1 MTNAFTRANIYR
13 QKEAERSFSPYGN
26 RAFTVNITAI
36 FWYSVLLCIF
46 ETGISCSF
54 FCLILLWRCA
64 GINAKS
70 NAKNLSI
77 NDAIKDKEVR
87 VVDDEGNQLGIMK
100 TADAIRLAETKGLD
114 LVKIAPKAVPPV
126 CKIIDFGKY
135 CYEQTKKEKEAKK
148 NQNVI
153 SIKEI
158 QLTLKID
165 VHDIQTK
172 ASHALRFLK
181 NGDKVKVV
189 VKYKGRELAH
199 TELGFDIANRFV
211 ELLEDNAVIEKPAK
225 IEGRNMIMV
234 LAPNPA
240 LKAKK

>member
-1 MTNAFTRANIYR
+1 MLWL
-13 QKEAERSFSPYGN
+13 G
-26 RAFTVNITAI
+26 I
-36 FWYSVLLCIF
+36 FRDGHFYAR
-46 ETGISCSF
+46 F
-54 FCLILLWRCA
+54 FVLILLWRC
-64 GINAKS
+64 GNINAKS
-70 NAKNLSI
+70 NAKNLAV
-77 NDAIKDKEVR
+77 NDAIKDKEIR

-100 TADAIRLAETKGLD
+100 TADAIRLAEQKNLD

-135 CYEQTKKEKEAKK
+135 CYEQTKKEKEARK

-172 ASHALRFLK
+172 ASHALKFLR

-211 ELLEDNAVIEKPAK
+211 ALLEDNAVIEKPAK

>member
-1 MTNAFTRANIYR
+1 MYWR
-13 QKEAERSFSPYGN
+13 
-26 RAFTVNITAI
+26 
-36 FWYSVLLCIF
+36 
-46 ETGISCSF
+46 TGINARF
-54 FCLILLWRCA
+54 FVVLCFWRCA
-64 GINAKS
+64 DINAKD
-70 NAKNLSI
+70 LVI
-77 NDAIKDKEVR
+77 NEAIKDKEVR
-87 VVDDEGNQLGIMK
+87 VIADDGSQLGVMSAAQALK
-100 TADAIRLAETKGLD
+100 LAEARNLD

-148 NQNVI
+148 NQNII
-153 SIKEI
+153 SVKEI

-165 VHDIQTK
+165 VHDLQTK
-172 ASHALRFLK
+172 ASHAIKFLK

-225 IEGRNMIMV
+225 VEGRNMILI
-234 LAPNPA
+234 LAPNQA
-240 LKAKK
+240 LKSKK

>member
-1 MTNAFTRANIYR
+1 MLVFL
-13 QKEAERSFSPYGN
+13 F
-26 RAFTVNITAI
+26 
-36 FWYSVLLCIF
+36 L
-46 ETGISCSF
+46 
-54 FCLILLWRCA
+54 FCFWRCA

-70 NAKNLSI
+70 SNAKNLVI

-87 VVDDEGNQLGIMK
+87 VVDDLGNQLGVMK
-100 TADAIRLAETKGLD
+100 TADAIKLAEQKNLD

-135 CYEQTKKEKEAKK
+135 CYEQTKKEKEARK

>member
-1 MTNAFTRANIYR
+1 MA
-13 QKEAERSFSPYGN
+13 EAR
-26 RAFTVNITAI
+26 
-36 FWYSVLLCIF
+36 
-46 ETGISCSF
+46 
-54 FCLILLWRCA
+54 
-64 GINAKS
+64 
-70 NAKNLSI
+70 
-77 NDAIKDKEVR
+77 
-87 VVDDEGNQLGIMK
+87 
-100 TADAIRLAETKGLD
+100 GLD

-135 CYEQTKKEKEAKK
+135 CYEQTKKEKEARK

-165 VHDIQTK
+165 THDIQTK
-172 ASHALRFLK
+172 ASHAQRFIK

>member
-1 MTNAFTRANIYR
+1 MLVF
-13 QKEAERSFSPYGN
+13 
-26 RAFTVNITAI
+26 
-36 FWYSVLLCIF
+36 LLHF
-46 ETGISCSF
+46 ALEV
-54 FCLILLWRCA
+54 R
-64 GINAKS
+64 GINAKDLAV
-70 NAKNLSI
+70 NE
-77 NDAIKDKEVR
+77 AIKDKEVR
-87 VVDDEGNQLGIMK
+87 VVDDAGNQLGIMK
-100 TADAIRLAETKGLD
+100 TSEALKIAESRNLD

-135 CYEQTKKEKEAKK
+135 CYEQTKKEKEARK

-172 ASHALRFLK
+172 ASHAKKFLK
-181 NGDKVKVV
+181 SGDKVKVV

-199 TELGFDIANRFV
+199 TELGFDIADRFV
-211 ELLEDNAVIEKPAK
+211 ALLEDAAVIEKPAK
-225 IEGRNMIMV
+225 IEGRNMILI

-240 LKAKK
+240 LKEKNKGGKNNG

>member
-1 MTNAFTRANIYR
+1 M
-13 QKEAERSFSPYGN
+13 
-26 RAFTVNITAI
+26 V
-36 FWYSVLLCIF
+36 
-46 ETGISCSF
+46 CSF
-54 FCLILLWRCA
+54 FCFILLWRCA
-64 GINAKS
+64 DINAKD
-70 NAKNLSI
+70 LVI

-87 VVDDEGNQLGIMK
+87 VVDDNGGQLGIMS
-100 TADAIRLAETKGLD
+100 AAEALRIAESRNLD

-135 CYEQTKKEKEAKK
+135 CYEQAKKEKEAKK

-153 SIKEI
+153 SVKEI

-165 VHDIQTK
+165 VHDLQTK
-172 ASHALRFLK
+172 ASHAVKFLK
-181 NGDKVKVV
+181 GGDKVKVV

-211 ELLEDNAVIEKPAK
+211 ELLEDYAVVEKPAK
-225 IEGRNMIMV
+225 IEGRNMILI

-240 LKAKK
+240 LKSKK

>member
-1 MTNAFTRANIYR
+1 M
-13 QKEAERSFSPYGN
+13 
-26 RAFTVNITAI
+26 
-36 FWYSVLLCIF
+36 
-46 ETGISCSF
+46 
-54 FCLILLWRCA
+54 LWRC
-64 GINAKS
+64 GNINAKS
-70 NAKNLSI
+70 NAKNLAV
-77 NDAIKDKEVR
+77 NDAIKDKEIR

-100 TADAIRLAETKGLD
+100 TADAIRLAEQKNLD

-135 CYEQTKKEKEAKK
+135 CYEQTKKEKEARK

-172 ASHALRFLK
+172 ASHALKFLR

>member
-1 MTNAFTRANIYR
+1 M
-13 QKEAERSFSPYGN
+13 
-26 RAFTVNITAI
+26 
-36 FWYSVLLCIF
+36 
-46 ETGISCSF
+46 
-54 FCLILLWRCA
+54 
-64 GINAKS
+64 
-70 NAKNLSI
+70 
-77 NDAIKDKEVR
+77 
-87 VVDDEGNQLGIMK
+87 VDDQGNQLGIMK
-100 TADAIRLAETKGLD
+100 TSEALSIAESRNLD

-135 CYEQTKKEKEAKK
+135 CYEQAKKEKEAKK

-153 SIKEI
+153 SVKEI

-165 VHDIQTK
+165 VHDLQTK
-172 ASHALRFLK
+172 AGHAIRFLRG
-181 NGDKVKVV
+181 GDKVKVV

-225 IEGRNMIMV
+225 IEGRNMILI

>member
-1 MTNAFTRANIYR
+1 MLVF
-13 QKEAERSFSPYGN
+13 
-26 RAFTVNITAI
+26 
-36 FWYSVLLCIF
+36 LLHF
-46 ETGISCSF
+46 AMEV
-54 FCLILLWRCA
+54 R
-64 GINAKS
+64 GINAKDL
-70 NAKNLSI
+70 AI
-77 NDAIKDKEVR
+77 NEAIKDKEVR
-87 VVDDEGNQLGIMK
+87 VIDETGNQLGIMK
-100 TADAIRLAETKGLD
+100 ASEALKLAENRNLD
-114 LVKIAPKAVPPV
+114 LVKIAPKAQPPV

-135 CYEQTKKEKEAKK
+135 CYEQAKKEKEARK
-148 NQNVI
+148 NQNII

-172 ASHALRFLK
+172 ASHAKKFLA

-211 ELLEDNAVIEKPAK
+211 ELLEDTAVVEKPAK
-225 IEGRNMIMV
+225 LEGRNMILI

-240 LKAKK
+240 LKKK

>member
-1 MTNAFTRANIYR
+1 M
-13 QKEAERSFSPYGN
+13 
-26 RAFTVNITAI
+26 
-36 FWYSVLLCIF
+36 
-46 ETGISCSF
+46 
-54 FCLILLWRCA
+54 
-64 GINAKS
+64 
-70 NAKNLSI
+70 
-77 NDAIKDKEVR
+77 
-87 VVDDEGNQLGIMK
+87 VDDLGNQLGVMK
-100 TADAIRLAETKGLD
+100 TADAIKLAETKGLD

-135 CYEQTKKEKEAKK
+135 CYEQTKKEKEARK

-211 ELLEDNAVIEKPAK
+211 ELLEDNAVVEKPAK

-240 LKAKK
+240 LKSKK

>member
-1 MTNAFTRANIYR
+1 M
-13 QKEAERSFSPYGN
+13 
-26 RAFTVNITAI
+26 V
-36 FWYSVLLCIF
+36 
-46 ETGISCSF
+46 
-54 FCLILLWRCA
+54 
-64 GINAKS
+64 
-70 NAKNLSI
+70 I
-77 NDAIKDKEVR
+77 NDAIKEKEVR
-87 VVDDEGNQLGIMK
+87 VVDNEGNQLGIVK
-100 TADAIRLAETKGLD
+100 TADAIKMAEAKGLD
-114 LVKIAPKAVPPV
+114 LVMIAPKAVPPV

-135 CYEQTKKEKEAKK
+135 CYEQTKKEKEARK

-240 LKAKK
+240 LKTKK